1 MDSPPPS
8 RSSSPPSPSYWDT
21 VQGALGTPI
30 TGSPFPSPP
39 GSPPRSP

>member
-8 RSSSPPSPSYWDT
+8 RSSSPPSPHWDI